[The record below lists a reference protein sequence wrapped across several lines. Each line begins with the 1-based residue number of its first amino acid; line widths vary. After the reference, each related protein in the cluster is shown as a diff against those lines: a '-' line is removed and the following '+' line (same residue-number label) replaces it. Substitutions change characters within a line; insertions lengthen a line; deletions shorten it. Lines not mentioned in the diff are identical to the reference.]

1 MTPKRTI
8 PAVVSLA
15 LLIAA
20 GGCVQLDTQTGETK
34 CPDFASVM
42 GEQGPPSKPKSGDVI
57 PFEATARELI
67 GLTESNAQNCVE
79 QAGLTRRVVYRN
91 GESLAVTLDYR
102 PDRIN
107 ISVEE
112 GFVVDVTLG

>member
-1 MTPKRTI
+1 MKI
-8 PAVVSLA
+8 LLSLSLGVGVSIA
-15 LLIAA
+15 LV
-20 GGCVQLDTQTGETK
+20 GCTELDSQSVNLE
-34 CPDFASVM
+34 CPDFAAVM
-42 GEQGPPSKPKSGDVI
+42 GEKGPPAKPKNGDVT

>member
-1 MTPKRTI
+1 MTLKSTI

-42 GEQGPPSKPKSGDVI
+42 REQGPPSKPKGGDVAS
-57 PFEATARELI
+57 FEATARELI
-67 GLTESNAQNCVE
+67 GLTESNAQTCIE
-79 QAGLTRRVVYRN
+79 QAGLIGRVVYRN

-107 ISVEE
+107 MSTEE
-112 GFVVDVTLG
+112 GFVVEVTLG

>member
-1 MTPKRTI
+1 
-8 PAVVSLA
+8 
-15 LLIAA
+15 
-20 GGCVQLDTQTGETK
+20 
-34 CPDFASVM
+34 
-42 GEQGPPSKPKSGDVI
+42 
-57 PFEATARELI
+57 
-67 GLTESNAQNCVE
+67 
-79 QAGLTRRVVYRN
+79 VYRN